1 MTDMRVPSDIDVYR
15 ALRACIADRD
25 VRDDRVAEASKRD
38 DWGYVAYPEFVGA
51 EYANHRVDK
60 TWEEMEST
68 LYKIRL
74 HEEEYEKMK
83 DTYRRQQ
90 AYFHR
95 HVASRAALGF
105 DDTEE
110 APEGEA
116 LRQRIAKMMI
126 EDAYDTMKQIRRRL
140 ARI

>member
-1 MTDMRVPSDIDVYR
+1 MTDMRVPSDLDVYR

-25 VRDDRVAEASKRD
+25 ARDDKVAEASKRD
-38 DWGYVAYPEFVGA
+38 DWGYVADPSFLCVEH
-51 EYANHRVDK
+51 ANHRVDK
-60 TWEEMEST
+60 TWEAMEST

-83 DTYRRQQ
+83 DTYKRQQ
-90 AYFHR
+90 AWFHR
-95 HVASRAALGF
+95 HVASRAAMGF
-105 DDTEE
+105 DDKEE

-116 LRQRIAKMMI
+116 LRRIIAKMMI

-140 ARI
+140 QS